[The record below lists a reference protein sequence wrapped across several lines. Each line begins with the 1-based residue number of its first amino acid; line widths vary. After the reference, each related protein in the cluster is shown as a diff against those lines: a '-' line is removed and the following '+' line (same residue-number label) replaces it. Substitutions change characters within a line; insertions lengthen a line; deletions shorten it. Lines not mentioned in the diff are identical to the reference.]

1 MQLKDQK
8 TKFKRLFYS
17 LIIPSFTLIP
27 ISAISCSNLTSDPYS
42 SESKTDDGQRLVRFH
57 YPNRSVHIDSALWS
71 SVNYD
76 RLVESSSFDDAFKNE
91 HAEVI
96 KKHNDAYNEYHKPI
110 TNYDEKDRA
119 QKSAKLS
126 EARKEVIDKWQEKNI
141 KLNKNKIFS
150 LINSDHELTSDKYKD
165 IKDIFKNTDFSKNTI
180 LVVNGLNYH
189 TGSINEVVKGSGYWI
204 KKVNILD
211 RNINLEY
218 KLVEIQAKGSGRGV
232 ASQALSTT
240 STIHYIVIN
249 KLDSL
254 DNYNFTFNIP
264 KDSNI

>member
-1 MQLKDQK
+1 M
-8 TKFKRLFYS
+8 
-17 LIIPSFTLIP
+17 
-27 ISAISCSNLTSDPYS
+27 
-42 SESKTDDGQRLVRFH
+42 
-57 YPNRSVHIDSALWS
+57 
-71 SVNYD
+71 
-76 RLVESSSFDDAFKNE
+76 
-91 HAEVI
+91 
-96 KKHNDAYNEYHKPI
+96 
-110 TNYDEKDRA
+110 
-119 QKSAKLS
+119 
-126 EARKEVIDKWQEKNI
+126 
-141 KLNKNKIFS
+141 
-150 LINSDHELTSDKYKD
+150 
-165 IKDIFKNTDFSKNTI
+165 
-180 LVVNGLNYH
+180 NYH

>member
-8 TKFKRLFYS
+8 IKFKRLFYS
-17 LIIPSFTLIP
+17 LIIPSLTLIP

-57 YPNRSVHIDSALWS
+57 YPNRTVHIDNALWS
-71 SVNYD
+71 SVDYN
-76 RLVESSSFDDAFKNE
+76 RLIESSSFDDAFKNE
-91 HAEVI
+91 HADVI

-110 TNYDEKDRA
+110 TNYDEKDRDE
-119 QKSAKLS
+119 KRAKLAD
-126 EARKEVIDKWQEKNI
+126 ARNALIDKWQEKNI

-150 LINSDHELTSDKYKD
+150 LINSNDDLAFDKYKD

-211 RNINLEY
+211 KNINLEY